1 VSASDHQSVANPKRL
16 FNNYSRDQT
25 SIVFSPV
32 ERYGFRTATYG
43 FFDAHRGASRAGW
56 TGRKGSVK
64 IAGSY
69 TLDAPRERVWQV
81 LLDAKVMAQCMPG
94 CESMNELAPDQY
106 EAVMKVGV
114 ASVKGTYKGKVT
126 IKDKKAPSH
135 YVLSGEGS
143 GGPGFMRGDLAID
156 LEEQDG
162 KTVLK
167 YTTDAQVGGLIA
179 AIGQRM
185 LNGVAKMMVEQF
197 FKKVESFL

>member
-1 VSASDHQSVANPKRL
+1 M
-16 FNNYSRDQT
+16 
-25 SIVFSPV
+25 
-32 ERYGFRTATYG
+32 
-43 FFDAHRGASRAGW
+43 
-56 TGRKGSVK
+56 K